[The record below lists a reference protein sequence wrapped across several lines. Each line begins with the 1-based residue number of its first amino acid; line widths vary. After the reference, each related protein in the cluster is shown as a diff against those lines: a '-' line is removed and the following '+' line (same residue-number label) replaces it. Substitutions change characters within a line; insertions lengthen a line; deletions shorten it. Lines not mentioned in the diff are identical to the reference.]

1 MNASSYD
8 TCTCVLGFV
17 PVPHLARRFT
27 HLNTTHERAS
37 LALDMYGVRLCTV
50 LLTIRDIPG

>member
-8 TCTCVLGFV
+8 TCTCVVGCV
-17 PVPHLARRFT
+17 PVTHLARRFT
-27 HLNTTHERAS
+27 HLNTSVS
-37 LALDMYGVRLCTV
+37 LALDMYMYGVRLCTV

>member
-8 TCTCVLGFV
+8 TCTCVLGCV
-17 PVPHLARRFT
+17 PVTHPARRFT
-27 HLNTTHERAS
+27 HLNTSVS

-50 LLTIRDIPG
+50 LLTIRDKPG